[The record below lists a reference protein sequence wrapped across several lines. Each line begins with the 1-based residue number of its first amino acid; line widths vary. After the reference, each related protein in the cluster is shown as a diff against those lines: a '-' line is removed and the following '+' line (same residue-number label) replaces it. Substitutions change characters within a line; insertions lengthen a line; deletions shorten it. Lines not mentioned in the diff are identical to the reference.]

1 MVTIL
6 FSKRKKIYLKKKK
19 QRAPILLRSTDP
31 PCWKMFAA
39 PGIFHILRRTLRT
52 ERISYDARVTE
63 NTRRYRSMYALRVY
77 RGIFSAHL
85 PRCIAAYF
93 RSTDPPPAA
102 VFLFSFFFLLL
113 LPLPPLASPP
123 RCFIPYCYAARKLRA
138 SRLLGYFVE
147 NSREV

>member
-1 MVTIL
+1 MKKAERAL
-6 FSKRKKIYLKKKK
+6 F
-19 QRAPILLRSTDP
+19 DP
-31 PCWKMFAA
+31 PIRRWKMFAA
-39 PGIFHILRRTLRT
+39 AGIFHILRRTFRT
-52 ERISYDARVTE
+52 GRISYDARITG

-93 RSTDPPPAA
+93 RSTDPPP
-102 VFLFSFFFLLL
+102 VFF
-113 LPLPPLASPP
+113 PTPEPP
-123 RCFIPYCYAARKLRA
+123 RCFIPYCCAARKLRA